1 MVGFQKVFFS
11 FTRQLYCRRRH
22 LYLPNLLI
30 CNQES
35 EGEQCRWL
43 ISMGAG
49 SELML
54 CDFPVLLLAQFMPA
68 WKVVS

>member
-1 MVGFQKVFFS
+1 M
-11 FTRQLYCRRRH
+11 
-22 LYLPNLLI
+22 YLPNLLI

-35 EGEQCRWL
+35 EGEQCMWL

-54 CDFPVLLLAQFMPA
+54 CDFPVLLLA
-68 WKVVS
+68 